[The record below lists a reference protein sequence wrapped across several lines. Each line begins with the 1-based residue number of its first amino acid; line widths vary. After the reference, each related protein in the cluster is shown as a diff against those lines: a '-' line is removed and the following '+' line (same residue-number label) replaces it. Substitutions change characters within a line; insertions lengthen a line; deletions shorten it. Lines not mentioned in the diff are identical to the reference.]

1 LHGAKNATVFRQ
13 CQRHFF
19 QLSLVA
25 RPSVR
30 MPLVRVN
37 WSPLFV
43 EWCFNLFNSRCFVF
57 II

>member
-1 LHGAKNATVFRQ
+1 MQLAIRLHGAKNATVFRQ

-37 WSPLFV
+37 
-43 EWCFNLFNSRCFVF
+43 
-57 II
+57 